1 MAQALASDGFTFNA
15 LGTEGI
21 VTQQLQKVFSGLFG
35 AVLDILFQ
43 CGVLGVE
50 LAYRYLFAN
59 GVDPVVYIPADFLF
73 FLPQGFII
81 PLARRRFVCGH
92 QFPGIDKLGLPVC
105 VRVLKCVSPVFSLA
119 LSGS

>member
-1 MAQALASDGFTFNA
+1 MVFYGLVAVPFSLMRMAQALASDGFTSSMLWEPRGSSPSSFRKFFRA
-15 LGTEGI
+15 
-21 VTQQLQKVFSGLFG
+21 FSV

-81 PLARRRFVCGH
+81 R
-92 QFPGIDKLGLPVC
+92 LPAG
-105 VRVLKCVSPVFSLA
+105 VLSVGTSFQA
-119 LSGS
+119 